1 MKRLTDEQQHLLAHH
16 IASEVKTSLINAA
29 EKRYMNEVH
38 SYRQVQSAIEN
49 SVKLIFSNLFE
60 ED

>member
-1 MKRLTDEQQHLLAHH
+1 MKRLTGEQQYLLAHH

-38 SYRQVQSAIEN
+38 SYGEVESAVED
-49 SVKLIFSNLFE
+49 SVKLIFSNLFTE
-60 ED
+60 N